1 MNKHFVCYHD
11 FFYEFSY
18 WVVSTNWNDFCKRL
32 AISTTHK
39 WEKDIKKKHWS
50 SFPAVKLILYAKSK
64 SNFDHFYAST
74 WTETEPGLWVEQ
86 ISWSMKQ
93 MCFCEAEVLSSMSW
107 SRRCMCGTHEYML
120 VWQHTSVLALQAERR
135 SIWAPTLSS
144 KPSKHYMSQAPGAPG
159 KQPVLWFQPR
169 NNSSVLD
176 TDARLYLP
184 FHLLRTD
191 V

>member
-1 MNKHFVCYHD
+1 
-11 FFYEFSY
+11 
-18 WVVSTNWNDFCKRL
+18 
-32 AISTTHK
+32 
-39 WEKDIKKKHWS
+39 
-50 SFPAVKLILYAKSK
+50 
-64 SNFDHFYAST
+64 
-74 WTETEPGLWVEQ
+74 
-86 ISWSMKQ
+86 
-93 MCFCEAEVLSSMSW
+93 
-107 SRRCMCGTHEYML
+107 MCGTHEYML